1 VALIKEADRYKR
13 YPAQAIERGW
23 QGRVEVRL
31 VIGANTF
38 IKSATIRTSS
48 GYAVLDDLALDM
60 VRKGKPLVQ
69 IPAALRG
76 REFTVDVP
84 VIFSLRAG

>member
-1 VALIKEADRYKR
+1 
-13 YPAQAIERGW
+13 
-23 QGRVEVRL
+23 